1 MSRVDTPTQIFT
13 RCSSLKFISIIFLG
27 MGFCIQSISGKLLS
41 HKSDLAAPAVALWIV
56 CEAGKNFDAKA
67 LHNALATVGPWP
79 PEIKKCATNMSIAT
93 ETLDEMCHSLYLI
106 TKVRVAPCTM
116 YMYLIWFT
124 HL

>member
-1 MSRVDTPTQIFT
+1 
-13 RCSSLKFISIIFLG
+13 

-93 ETLDEMCHSLYLI
+93 ETLDEMCHSLFLI
-106 TKVRVAPCTM
+106 TKVIMIHYCLHACVIFYVNCTDS
-116 YMYLIWFT
+116 YMPQ
-124 HL
+124 